1 MKTFKKVLAT
11 VLCVVMV
18 FGSAPLAGFVGLEL
32 PSLAEIFTKKAEAA
46 SPTYWTGKCGANLNW
61 ELYTTTGKLVF
72 SGHGAMD
79 NIASNRIPPWVGYC
93 QIKTVIIP
101 AGVTKIGNR
110 AFFDCD
116 NIMDVYY
123 SGNISNWCKIDFGD
137 SYSTP
142 MRFAKNIYFNNV
154 LFEGDVILPDNITSI
169 KNYTFYN
176 FSNLTNITIPNSI
189 TSIGDYAFFGCT
201 SLTNITI
208 PDSVTSIGEGA
219 FSGCKSITD
228 IAILDSVTSMG
239 SAVFRGCTAL
249 ESVSIGNGVI
259 YIGNNT
265 FYYCDNLKNIKIGNG
280 VTSIGA
286 NAFYMCK
293 SLTSIII
300 PDSVT
305 SIGDSAFGS
314 CTSLTSVTIPESV
327 TSIGNDAFS
336 SCSSLNDVYYTG
348 NISDWCK
355 IEFSNKYSNP
365 MCNAKNLY
373 FSGNLIEGNINI
385 SEGVRKIGNYAFL
398 NCSDLTS
405 ITIPNSVTSIGDYAF
420 EGCERLTSIE
430 IPDSVTKIGSF
441 AFSYCSSITS
451 ITLPDNVTSIGK
463 NAFRHCYGLT
473 SVEIPEGVKCIEN
486 YLFDN
491 CTNLESV
498 TIPESVTKIYYY
510 AFEDCNALQNIY
522 YAGCQKN
529 WEKITIDKSYEGF
542 AIGPNNFNNT
552 AKHFMYYYTNWYI
565 NGELLKED
573 RLKVGESIPVP
584 VDPEVVGYTFI
595 GWDNEVP
602 SVMPE
607 TDLSFNAVLEIN
619 QYTVKWNI
627 GKEVQEDTFD
637 YGKAITPPIP
647 EKEGMLFLGWDN
659 DVPSTMPAENL
670 EFTALW
676 SETLFEYEL
685 DESIGGMVITGAK
698 NASGDI
704 EIPAKIDGYKVK
716 LIANGAFIGSDIT
729 SVTIPDNVVSI
740 NELAF
745 AFCEKLETVNLSS
758 NLAGVG
764 EATFVGCK
772 NIKEI
777 NIPAD
782 SEYLTTDEYG
792 VIYTKDFATL
802 IYAPTYA
809 IGDTYAMHPSTTT
822 VLDYSF
828 ADCDDFTLTLSDN
841 LVIEDDSEFFNVLS
855 VNGFVTSNSCVN
867 YKAVDGVLYNK
878 NVTQLIKYPVD
889 SDREIFSIPQSV
901 KSIADTYSFM
911 SMSGNLMMY
920 FVCGLPCD
928 ENTFDNLYKEP
939 QYLTV
944 HIDSINSLD
953 VTSLARLTFGPS
965 HICIGDIS
973 ESDLSGL
980 NNDLESSVTYIE
992 KEWSDAEDDLTP
1004 GTNEYYFSKVLI
1016 LGYIDLLSS
1025 FIDCENDHTR
1035 LHKYAEVVDEK
1046 TGDCTT
1052 DGYTSYNCECGY
1064 EFTDVTT
1071 AQGHDY
1077 KNTVTEPSCTEKGY
1091 TTHTCSV
1098 CGDTYIDGESGG
1110 EGHKYNSV
1118 ETKVTCTT
1126 DGYTT
1131 HTCSV
1136 CGDSYIDG
1144 EIKSEG
1150 HKYEAE
1156 TTKEPT
1162 CTTTGLKTF
1171 TCHCGDSYT
1180 EIIKVNGHSKSEWEY
1195 IGGKEYAKNCVV
1207 CGDKLE
1213 SKIVTV
1219 NMTFNGENVN
1229 RKQVL
1234 NKSTATVSATVT
1246 DNFANNLVFA
1256 SSDDSVVSIDANGNV
1271 VANDIGKATITVT
1284 INGTAISDSIEVE
1297 VLPRDFTITW
1307 NVNGKQTKQTV
1318 KEYATVTPNVDTTRP
1333 GYKFVGWDSEV
1344 PSTMPSENLSFTA
1357 KFELSFKMT
1366 LRNPSTATIS
1376 YGDIIILH
1384 ADMNEA
1390 LPNGWTIKWTADNGN
1405 FSYSVNG
1412 ETCTISPNKSGDTT
1426 FTATVYDENGNEISK
1441 DTQTMKS
1448 KAGFFDKFVAFFKK
1462 LFGATKVIPQAFKGI
1477 F

>member
-1 MKTFKKVLAT
+1 MKRILKKTLA
-11 VLCVVMV
+11 VILAVVMTV
-18 FGSAPLAGFVGLEL
+18 GAAPLAGLVGLEL
-32 PSLAEIFTKKAEAA
+32 PSFEEIFTTKAEAA
-46 SPTYWTGKCGANLNW
+46 TEGYYTYSVSDGEATITDVDTSISGDIVIPSALGGYPVTSLADNAFRSCANLT
-61 ELYTTTGKLVF
+61 E
-72 SGHGAMD
+72 
-79 NIASNRIPPWVGYC
+79 
-93 QIKTVIIP
+93 
-101 AGVTKIGNR
+101 
-110 AFFDCD
+110 
-116 NIMDVYY
+116 
-123 SGNISNWCKIDFGD
+123 
-137 SYSTP
+137 
-142 MRFAKNIYFNNV
+142 
-154 LFEGDVILPDNITSI
+154 
-169 KNYTFYN
+169 
-176 FSNLTNITIPNSI
+176 ITIPDSI
-189 TSIGDYAFFGCT
+189 TSIGKRAFYYCS
-201 SLTNITI
+201 SLDKVTI
-208 PDSVTSIGEGA
+208 SVNVTSIGNDA
-219 FSGCKSITD
+219 FGYCTSL
-228 IAILDSVTSMG
+228 ANVT
-239 SAVFRGCTAL
+239 
-249 ESVSIGNGVI
+249 IP
-259 YIGNNT
+259 
-265 FYYCDNLKNIKIGNG
+265 DG
-280 VTSIGA
+280 VTSIGT
-286 NAFYMCK
+286 NAFY
-293 SLTSIII
+293 
-300 PDSVT
+300 
-305 SIGDSAFGS
+305 G

-327 TSIGNDAFS
+327 TSIGDDAFS
-336 SCSSLNDVYYTG
+336 YCSSLKDVYYTG
-348 NISDWCK
+348 DISDWCK
-355 IEFSNKYSNP
+355 IEFSNQYSNP
-365 MCNAKNLY
+365 MCTSKNQNTVSDTENLY
-373 FSGNLIEGNINI
+373 FSNVLFEGCVDIPKDVI
-385 SEGVRKIGNYAFL
+385 KIGNYTFL
-398 NCSDLTS
+398 NCSKITS
-405 ITIPNSVTSIGDYAF
+405 VTIPDSVTSIGEDAF
-420 EGCERLTSIE
+420 IGCVKLTSIE
-430 IPDSVTKIGSF
+430 IPDSVTKIGTD
-441 AFSYCSSITS
+441 AFFGCTSLTS
-451 ITLPDNVTSIGK
+451 ITIPDSVTSIGK
-463 NAFRHCYGLT
+463 RAFYGCTGLT

-510 AFEDCNALQNIY
+510 AFENCNSLQNIY
-522 YAGCQKN
+522 YAGCQRN

-542 AIGPNNFNNT
+542 AIGPNNFNST
-552 AKHFMYYYTNWYI
+552 IKHFAYFYASWYVE
-565 NGELLKED
+565 GELLKED

-584 VDPEVVGYTFI
+584 TDPEVVGYTFI

-607 TDLSFNAVLEIN
+607 TSLGFNAVLEIN

-627 GKEVQEDTFD
+627 GDEVQEDTFD
-637 YGKAITPPIP
+637 YGEAITVPTP
-647 EKEGMLFLGWDN
+647 EKEGMFFLGWDK
-659 DVPSTMPAENL
+659 DIPSTMPAENL
-670 EFTALW
+670 EFTAQW

-685 DESIGGMVITGAK
+685 DESIGGIVITGAK

-704 EIPAKIDGYKVK
+704 EIPAKINGYNVK
-716 LIANGAFIGSDIT
+716 SIAKGAFVGSDIT
-729 SVTIPDNVVSI
+729 SITIPESVVTV

-745 AFCEKLETVNLSS
+745 AFCEKLETVNLPKT
-758 NLAGVG
+758 LFAVG
-764 EATFVGCK
+764 ETTFVGCK

-777 NIPAD
+777 NIPAE

-802 IYAPTYA
+802 IYAPTNA

-828 ADCDDFTLTLSDN
+828 ADCDDFTLTLSDE
-841 LVIEDDSEFFNVLS
+841 LVVNDDSEFFNVLS
-855 VNGFVTSNSCVN
+855 VNGFVTSDACTN

-953 VTSLARLTFGPS
+953 QNSLACLTFGPS

-973 ESDLSGL
+973 ESDVSYFDG
-980 NNDLESSVTYIE
+980 EIEYVIAQVE
-992 KEWSDAEDDLTP
+992 KEWSEAEDDLTP

-1077 KNTVTEPSCTEKGY
+1077 KITVKEPSCTEKGY

-1195 IGGKEYAKNCVV
+1195 IGGKEYAKNCTV

-1256 SSDDSVVSIDANGNV
+1256 SSDDSVVSVDANGNV

-1307 NVNGKQTKQTV
+1307 NVNGKQTKQIV

-1333 GYKFVGWDSEV
+1333 GYKFIGWDSEV
-1344 PSTMPSENLSFTA
+1344 PSTMPAENLSFTA
-1357 KFELSFKMT
+1357 IFELSFKMSI
-1366 LRNPSTATIS
+1366 RNPSTTTIS
-1376 YGDIIILH
+1376 YGDSIILH
-1384 ADMNEA
+1384 ADMNET
-1390 LPNGWTIKWTADNGN
+1390 LPSGWKIKWTADNGN
-1405 FSYSVNG
+1405 FTYSTNG
-1412 ETCTISPNKSGDTT
+1412 ETCTVSPNKSGDTT
-1426 FTATVYDENGNEISK
+1426 FTVTVYDNNGNVICN
-1441 DTQTMKS
+1441 DTQIMKS

-1462 LFGATKVIPQAFKGI
+1462 LFGATKVIPQAFI
-1477 F
+1477 VVF